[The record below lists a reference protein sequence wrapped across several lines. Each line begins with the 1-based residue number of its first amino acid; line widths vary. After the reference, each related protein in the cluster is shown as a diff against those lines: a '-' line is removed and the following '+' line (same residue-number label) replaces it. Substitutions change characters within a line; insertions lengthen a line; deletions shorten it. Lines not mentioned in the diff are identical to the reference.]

1 MVYAPLHTHTE
12 HSALDGMAKLRTLCQ
27 RGAELGMNSMAITD
41 HHSLDGLWKFAQAAK
56 KAGIKPIPGVEAYM
70 AIGSRFEQNEII
82 LPRDDDEGMGDAEDD
97 DDESE
102 FVDEDGKRVSVK
114 TKTKRFGHLTIL
126 ARNRAGWHNLIRF
139 VNRTQDSFW
148 YKPRGDMELLA
159 ECGDGLMVLTGCLAG
174 PVAGPLSRV
183 EAALDEGD
191 TAKAAELRL
200 EAKTAVEDMIK
211 AVGRDYVFLEIM
223 DHGIGAE
230 DRAMEEIIDLA
241 DELNLPLVATNDSHF
256 QDEED
261 AHGHDGFL
269 CVGTKAQLDQPGR
282 FKFNGSGYWLKSE
295 AEMLAVR
302 PDDDKWIE
310 AVNNSQ
316 MVADL
321 VDEDTV
327 PQPQMLLP
335 KYPIPAGF
343 KDSGDYLRHLAE
355 EGAHERCDGEP
366 DSEVWD
372 RIDDELKIINDM
384 GFPDYFLIVWDF
396 LAWCSSDKPIEFDNP
411 EAPRKKPII
420 LGLGRGSAAGSYVSY
435 VLRIVGVDPLKYGLL
450 FERFLE
456 PGREGMP
463 DIDMDIPATRR
474 TEAFAYL
481 IYRWGRENCARIG
494 SYGVAKTKEALQDAA
509 RVLKPFIPKKATSA
523 EAKRLMI
530 QGSEYTKVG
539 ETISAMVPQKGE
551 SPYSFAK
558 IDDQKDPLNGPFWDA
573 VEKGGARAEEIL
585 ELARAFEDTAKSP
598 GIHPCGFVVS
608 PVPLESL
615 VPLRRASHAKDADP
629 NAPLIIGW
637 DGKDC
642 EDFGLLKMDVLGL
655 MNLDIAAVAL
665 DYIEETTG
673 ERIEFENLPD
683 PETKG
688 ADMDAAWSLLAHGK
702 TEGIFQSESRGMTG
716 IIQNVKPHGLEDM
729 SVVVATYRPGPIAAG
744 VPDHYARRK
753 NGLEEVEYSEFTTD
767 PTEQK
772 WIAKILGETQ
782 GLFLYQEQLMQLGTV
797 IAGFDASQKSLL
809 RAAVGKKDKAKM
821 DQVGELLRAGAAKEF
836 HDAEGNL
843 ISPVFDVK
851 TAERTFKLM
860 QGSAD
865 YLFNKCISAETVL
878 YSDRGSRWTV
888 EDLYSR
894 LHGFDDVE
902 AGLCPN
908 CNERPAGPVAPRC
921 LRCRSWMFKFNDD
934 RGFTLLAFD
943 ESDGRIRPQR
953 VKDVHRNGVKDVFNL
968 ILADGKEIRATG
980 NHRFRT
986 PSGYKTVDELLPGM
1000 SLITHGGYD
1009 RDWDQ
1014 TVYRTTKGPRLQ
1026 KKGNKPWLPGQ
1037 SNSGFVDGGSVKLRE
1052 WTELTRPT
1060 AKCDECDIT
1069 LDDGRLERAHLDGD
1083 RTNNEDSNLAWKCV
1097 SHHKAY
1103 DYKHN
1108 GRNRRWDK
1116 GHLAI
1121 PVEILS
1127 IEPDG
1132 QAMTYDVEMA
1142 EGSDHNFVANGI
1154 ISHNS
1159 HSSAYGYLAYLTAYM
1174 KANWP
1179 VEYGA
1184 AILAV
1189 ADKAEKR
1196 RPALASLARDGIE
1209 VRTPSVNRS
1218 RSVTAPDG
1226 DVVVLGL
1233 GEIKDVGSVAA
1244 HIVAEREAE
1253 GPFESIHDLVSRV
1266 KVPSKDGKRTGKV
1279 NTQALNAMA
1288 EAGALDEFGPRMGL
1302 AQIVRGSGGHELP
1315 VPEVEWDIVDRAA
1328 RQRLRLGV
1336 HLGEPVLPLIQEEI
1350 LDEWRTP
1357 DDRRDGGDPAKRL
1370 GLLTDKRDKSPKLF
1384 AILTDWSERNSR
1396 NGRMANATLE
1406 DGDVVMDAVIFPD
1419 AFKAVART
1427 GYKPAVGDVVCVSG
1441 TVRTRT
1447 IEVGDE
1453 ENPEQMTVRELAV
1466 SRMWRVHVPQTPSNE
1481 ALYPEVGFAD
1491 LYDAFGPGNEPDGDP
1506 LPTKTV
1512 EPTPSV
1518 AAPEPAEKPEPQ
1530 ERIVIVTNV
1539 GGGAVSLSSGNPNAR
1554 VLVGEVPDDWS
1565 FVAKG
1570 VPFSGGQIARFP
1582 QVGMQGVVL
1591 MWLDVDE
1598 LPSDL
1603 SGLLPQAHH
1612 ALEVFE
1618 LDDLWKIGRNG
1629 AGVLQGAVT
1638 ISAQPHLEN
1647 EQLPKPVL
1655 VIDHADGSLQVIEGE
1670 LPEGWMPDYQDHE
1683 VFDMDVVC
1691 FDEEDIGDVLVAI
1704 APQKPSETQ
1713 MRELLATAAAS
1724 SDEWLR
1730 VGTLLFFAPIQEL
1743 SAV

>member
-102 FVDEDGKRVSVK
+102 LVDEDGKRVSVK

-509 RVLKPFIPKKATSA
+509 RILKPFIPKKATPA

-642 EDFGLLKMDVLGL
+642 DDFGLLKMDVLGL

-865 YLFNKCISAETVL
+865 YLFNKAHSA
-878 YSDRGSRWTV
+878 
-888 EDLYSR
+888 
-894 LHGFDDVE
+894 
-902 AGLCPN
+902 
-908 CNERPAGPVAPRC
+908 
-921 LRCRSWMFKFNDD
+921 
-934 RGFTLLAFD
+934 
-943 ESDGRIRPQR
+943 
-953 VKDVHRNGVKDVFNL
+953 
-968 ILADGKEIRATG
+968 
-980 NHRFRT
+980 
-986 PSGYKTVDELLPGM
+986 
-1000 SLITHGGYD
+1000 
-1009 RDWDQ
+1009 
-1014 TVYRTTKGPRLQ
+1014 
-1026 KKGNKPWLPGQ
+1026 
-1037 SNSGFVDGGSVKLRE
+1037 
-1052 WTELTRPT
+1052 
-1060 AKCDECDIT
+1060 
-1069 LDDGRLERAHLDGD
+1069 
-1083 RTNNEDSNLAWKCV
+1083 
-1097 SHHKAY
+1097 
-1103 DYKHN
+1103 
-1108 GRNRRWDK
+1108 
-1116 GHLAI
+1116 
-1121 PVEILS
+1121 
-1127 IEPDG
+1127 
-1132 QAMTYDVEMA
+1132 
-1142 EGSDHNFVANGI
+1142 
-1154 ISHNS
+1154 
-1159 HSSAYGYLAYLTAYM
+1159 AYGYLAYLTAYM

-1253 GPFESIHDLVSRV
+1253 GPFESIHDLISRV

-1336 HLGEPVLPLIQEEI
+1336 HLGEPVLPLIQEAI